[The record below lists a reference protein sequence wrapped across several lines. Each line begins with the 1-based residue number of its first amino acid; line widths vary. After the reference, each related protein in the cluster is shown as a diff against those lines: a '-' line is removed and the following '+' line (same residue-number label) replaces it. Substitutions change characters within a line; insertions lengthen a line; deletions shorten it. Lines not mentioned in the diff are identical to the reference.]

1 MNTTTSLSELQEQA
15 VATLRRYYTVTERER
30 TEALR
35 ETAGLFISAREHF
48 FTREGTSDWLGR
60 TYAYRRWV
68 RECMSMANV
77 PADDV
82 TTVQAAIRYHSGNIL
97 RDRLDQDTL
106 DSLGLRSASPRER
119 SVEKRERNSGT
130 LSLFGAGAPID
141 DVAVIESAAGL
152 VETFLRR
159 INLDELA
166 TRDRKRV
173 AAALESMRNRA
184 NDVAEE
190 AQRRPR

>member
-1 MNTTTSLSELQEQA
+1 
-15 VATLRRYYTVTERER
+15 
-30 TEALR
+30 
-35 ETAGLFISAREHF
+35 
-48 FTREGTSDWLGR
+48 
-60 TYAYRRWV
+60 
-68 RECMSMANV
+68 MSMANV